1 MSAVKSYSEAMY
13 WRTNKAWY
21 SVNREKDRFELTR
34 KATPRAI
41 ESFRMWL
48 RENDLPDNPIPINYG
63 EDVMV

>member
-1 MSAVKSYSEAMY
+1 MKSYSEAMY

-21 SVNREKDRFELTR
+21 YVNPEKDRFELTK

-48 RENDLPDNPIPINYG
+48 RENGLPDNPIPINYG
-63 EDVMV
+63 KDVVV